1 MIVSDEAQPRDE
13 GVDRSRRLPP
23 RVSLHVGSMFEEVE
37 EGDSMIKCEWE
48 DSDPLGGRD
57 YRWEIGFDEGMM
69 DVVAYDASRERA
81 GCRSDP
87 VTEDTVHPADVT
99 SIEFIHNNEGMESPA
114 RSYPKDCSY
123 IILRCRNPAYGE
135 WEYKWKMKYMGP
147 GTPERLVKGLN
158 AFLSASESQVVPKQ
172 LADLQKFAYVVKG
185 GQGYVEYQPV
195 AETESEQGAM
205 AHFEF
210 TSVKKKNMSMPR
222 WLFRTIVAVGV
233 VASIPLGIALSA
245 LLDAETHAI
254 VFILCVWMVLI
265 ALAMFLRYLWGQ
277 FLSWRGSGTPVD
289 TEVWIEGST
298 IRVAH
303 KDPGSDAQGS
313 PLVLPLGYID
323 SIYYIDSH
331 KNGWI
336 AIEYR
341 LSDVGSGGTECWGLD
356 LVDDDTRRQLLTC
369 MDKYYRK
376 YFGKM
381 IHFG

>member
-1 MIVSDEAQPRDE
+1 
-13 GVDRSRRLPP
+13 
-23 RVSLHVGSMFEEVE
+23 
-37 EGDSMIKCEWE
+37 
-48 DSDPLGGRD
+48 
-57 YRWEIGFDEGMM
+57 M

-87 VTEDTVHPADVT
+87 VIDDTIHPADVT
-99 SIEFIHNNEGMESPA
+99 SIEFIHNDEGMESPA
-114 RSYPKDCSY
+114 WSYPKDCSY

-172 LADLQKFAYVVKG
+172 LADLQKFAYMVQG
-185 GQGYVEYQPV
+185 GRGYVEYQPV
-195 AETESEQGAM
+195 AEAESGQGAT

-210 TSVKKKNMSMPR
+210 TAVKKRNTSMPR
-222 WLFRTIVAVGV
+222 WLFWTIVAVGV
-233 VASIPLGIALSA
+233 VASILLGIALSD
-245 LLDAETHAI
+245 LLDDEMHMI
-254 VFILCVWMVLI
+254 VYILCVGMVLI

-277 FLSWRGSGTPVD
+277 FLSWRGSGTPVG
-289 TEVWIEGST
+289 TEVWVEGST

-303 KDPGSDAQGS
+303 KDPGSDIQGS

-323 SIYYIDSH
+323 SVCYVDSH

-336 AIEYR
+336 EIEYR
-341 LSDVGSGGTECWGLD
+341 LSNVGSRGTECRGLD

-369 MDKYYRK
+369 MDRYYRK
-376 YFGKM
+376 YFGKR
-381 IHFG
+381 IYFC

>member
-1 MIVSDEAQPRDE
+1 MDTCA
-13 GVDRSRRLPP
+13 
-23 RVSLHVGSMFEEVE
+23 
-37 EGDSMIKCEWE
+37 WE
-48 DSDPLGGRD
+48 DRKYCEDQGRR
-57 YRWEIGFDEGMM
+57 YWWEVSFGVGVM
-69 DVVAYDASRERA
+69 DVVAYDAFLVES
-81 GCRSDP
+81 GIRSDP
-87 VTEDTVHPADVT
+87 IIDDTINPGDVT
-99 SIEFIHNNEGMESPA
+99 SIEFIYSDVVNESAGPA
-114 RSYPKDCSY
+114 RSYPEGCSY
-123 IILRCRNPAYGE
+123 IILRCRNPTYGE
-135 WEYKWKMKYMGP
+135 WKYKWRMDDMDG
-147 GTPERLVKGLN
+147 GVPECLVKGLD

-172 LADLQKFAYVVKG
+172 LADLQKFAYMVRG
-185 GQGYVEYQPV
+185 GRGYVEYRPV
-195 AETESEQGAM
+195 AEAESGQGAT

-210 TSVKKKNMSMPR
+210 TSVKENDMSSMPR
-222 WLFRTIVAVGV
+222 WLLRTIVVVGA

-245 LLDAETHAI
+245 LFDAETHAI
-254 VFILCVWMVLI
+254 VFILCVWMVFL
-265 ALAMFLRYLWGQ
+265 ALAMFLNFLWNR
-277 FLSWRGSGTPVD
+277 FMLWHGSGTPVG